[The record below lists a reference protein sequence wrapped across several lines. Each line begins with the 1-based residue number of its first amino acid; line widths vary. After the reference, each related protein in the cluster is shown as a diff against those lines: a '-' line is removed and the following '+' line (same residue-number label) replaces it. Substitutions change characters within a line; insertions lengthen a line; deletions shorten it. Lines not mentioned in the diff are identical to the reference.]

1 MIDKM
6 TFIWTERAIDIHFSA
21 IYENKRNLIFSIN
34 KEINFS
40 IKQIKKNEKNNPN
53 IIINQMKPSQFKTS
67 QNFFKAINNTTSSS
81 FNKTFSSTLQFKTTS
96 FTIKG
101 KEQTENNYNKTLE
114 NNYINTQSNS
124 NEIFNKTQSS
134 FYKEKKYYIESK
146 DLQNNINDDSN
157 IKISHRN
164 QLLNYLPLK
173 SHSQIKEKSVLKLND
188 FNTDISEIEIQYQNI
203 KNDLIELNPA
213 LKINP
218 NLREQFFKNI
228 SEGNEE
234 KYLFYKNLY
243 QLINSSDI
251 KIKQLQKK
259 NLQPKRYLM
268 NNINKA
274 IKNNPPIPGSTLY
287 NKIWR
292 DLQIKKKPRLFTDTS
307 KLTNKSS
314 SNIKLK
320 RNNSFNF

>member
-6 TFIWTERAIDIHFSA
+6 TFSWTERAVDLFYSSL
-21 IYENKRNLIFSIN
+21 YENKRNLKFSIN

-40 IKQIKKNEKNNPN
+40 IKKNQKNEKINVNN
-53 IIINQMKPSQFKTS
+53 ILNQIKPIKIKTS
-67 QNFFKAINNTTSSS
+67 QNFFKAFNTTSSS

-188 FNTDISEIEIQYQNI
+188 FKTDISEIEIQYQNI
-203 KNDLIELNPA
+203 KNDVIELNPA

-307 KLTNKSS
+307 KLTNKST
-314 SNIKLK
+314 SNLKLK